1 MHPDINTSSKF
12 GIGNHNPSATYSN
25 INLLNGFEDV
35 KEKNE
40 ACKHCKNCSN
50 DNRSKAN

>member
-12 GIGNHNPSATYSN
+12 GIGNYDPSTTYSD
-25 INLLNGFEDV
+25 INLLKGFEDV

-40 ACKHCKNCSN
+40 ACKHCKNCTN
-50 DNRSKAN
+50 DDRSKDN